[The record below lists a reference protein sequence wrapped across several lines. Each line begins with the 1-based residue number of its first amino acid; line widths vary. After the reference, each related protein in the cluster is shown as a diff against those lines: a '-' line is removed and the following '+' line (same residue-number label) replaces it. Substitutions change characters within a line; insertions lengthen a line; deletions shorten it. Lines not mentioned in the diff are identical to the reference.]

1 MHVDS
6 WVRGPVALPGTSR
19 ALRPVSAGMPVYRA
33 VLAVDVKDFGSVRA
47 ADHHRLT
54 EMIPAV
60 LERAF
65 HRAGYGALW
74 AERRFPAG
82 RGDGYVVGFRP
93 EVTAILVG
101 PVVDGLQDELAALR
115 RWWGVGVRMRVGIGV
130 GPLTDSDRFRL
141 GDGSGA
147 AIVEAHRLLDSEPAR
162 RALEDSDPE
171 VTFVAVMVSRRVF
184 EDVVVAGYT
193 TKAASEFRGV
203 PVRVKNYREIGF
215 LHVPKPS
222 GRLLATGLPAGGSVG

>member
-1 MHVDS
+1 MRLDS
-6 WVRGPVALPGTSR
+6 WVGDSVVLPVMAHEL
-19 ALRPVSAGMPVYRA
+19 PVYRA

-54 EMIPAV
+54 EMIPVV

-65 HRAGYGALW
+65 HRVGYGALW

-93 EVTAILVG
+93 EITAILVG
-101 PVVDGLQDELAALR
+101 PVADALQHELATVR

-130 GPLTDSDRFRL
+130 GPLTDSDRYRL

-171 VTFVAVMVSRRVF
+171 VTFVAVMISRRVF
-184 EDVVVAGYT
+184 EDVVIAGYT
-193 TKAASEFRGV
+193 TKAASEFQGV

-222 GRLLATGLPAGGSVG
+222 GRLLTQGLPASLA